1 MEWIVKLIFPRLLS
15 LAMRLAAKSFGK
27 IDTRKHAI
35 LSRRWMY
42 EHVWAPILVK
52 FQNSETKLDDP
63 LIPFVYSNQVCCLE
77 DGTARALIGQI
88 HQNIADSN
96 VVDALSNLKGLQTI
110 LGLDDDLD

>member
-1 MEWIVKLIFPRLLS
+1 MEWIVKLIFPKLLS

-88 HQNIADSN
+88 HQNIANSN
-96 VVDALSNLKGLQTI
+96 VVDALNNLKGLQSA